1 MFRFSPSIG
10 ARNNGVGGP
19 YLGQEL
25 SRRQNPQMTTI
36 PNKTLP
42 GHPGSDR
49 SLPTIRSDERNSAQ
63 SLRPTFEGWGP
74 RL

>member
-1 MFRFSPSIG
+1 
-10 ARNNGVGGP
+10 
-19 YLGQEL
+19 
-25 SRRQNPQMTTI
+25 MTTI

-42 GHPGSDR
+42 GGFWTGRRTP
-49 SLPTIRSDERNSAQ
+49 ERPADDHNSAQ